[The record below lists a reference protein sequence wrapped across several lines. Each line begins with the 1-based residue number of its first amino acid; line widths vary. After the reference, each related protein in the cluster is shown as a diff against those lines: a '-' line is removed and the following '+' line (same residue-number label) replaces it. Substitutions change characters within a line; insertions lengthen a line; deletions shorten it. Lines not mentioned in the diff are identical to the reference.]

1 MRFSSLSRTNK
12 KVEIVTSS
20 FDTHFNCVIA
30 EKNFQNLKRSKK
42 KNLFSNSV
50 KFFRSSLSLALSTGF
65 FVDAL
70 TSAANSLL
78 IKTSK
83 KKSQKKSEGFLTIFS
98 EHRNAQNVQLH
109 SYQRLWNVNS
119 AFSAFKYHPKFALKK
134 LTSSLLNYS
143 Y

>member
-42 KNLFSNSV
+42 KIFSQILSN
-50 KFFRSSLSLALSTGF
+50 FFEALSTDF

-83 KKSQKKSEGFLTIFS
+83 KKSRKKSEGFLTIFS

-134 LTSSLLNYS
+134 ISSSLLNYS

>member
-1 MRFSSLSRTNK
+1 LCDRRKKLSK
-12 KVEIVTSS
+12 FEEV
-20 FDTHFNCVIA
+20 
-30 EKNFQNLKRSKK
+30 KK
-42 KNLFSNSV
+42 KKSFLKFCQIFS
-50 KFFRSSLSLALSTGF
+50 KLSLSLALSTDF

-83 KKSQKKSEGFLTIFS
+83 KKSRKKSEGFLTIFS

-119 AFSAFKYHPKFALKK
+119 AFSAFKYHPKFVLKK
-134 LTSSLLNYS
+134 LTSSLLK
-143 Y
+143 